1 MDINIHDKMIML
13 IFIWLC
19 ITDACTL
26 MHASHRAKTIKN
38 KVAVNVELTAEEWR
52 RRYEKMKDSNQKLRL
67 IIEKYEAELARWR
80 AGESVPEAE
89 QQSSLK
95 LRDISAVQTMDD
107 SLSSLPPSS
116 PLTTPRGPTPTMPTP
131 VDVRAFEAERT
142 KLCQQLD
149 EKVTRDCVPSVSY
162 IARTCS
168 TTSSML

>member
-1 MDINIHDKMIML
+1 MIML

-19 ITDACTL
+19 SADTCTL

-95 LRDISAVQTMDD
+95 LRDISTVQTMDD

-116 PLTTPRGPTPTMPTP
+116 RGPTPTMPTP

-162 IARTCS
+162 IARTWR
-168 TTSSML
+168 MQYN